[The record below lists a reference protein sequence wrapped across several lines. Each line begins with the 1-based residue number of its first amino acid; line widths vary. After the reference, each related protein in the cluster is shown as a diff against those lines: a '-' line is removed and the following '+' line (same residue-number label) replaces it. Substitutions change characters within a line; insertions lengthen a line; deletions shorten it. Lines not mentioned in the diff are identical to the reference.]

1 MAGIVVDDP
10 TDPRL
15 ADYVQLTDVKL
26 RTSMEAAHGLFMAE
40 GEKVIRRA
48 IAAGYGVRSMLVTPE
63 RLAGLADVA
72 GAGGGPVYVISHEVA
87 ERVTGYRVHRGA
99 LASMNRRALPSVAGV
114 LQGRGQVRA
123 AVNTASPGG
132 WPDREPDP
140 PRRIVVLEDLVDHGN
155 VGGIFRCAA
164 ALGVDAVILSP
175 RCADPLYRRAIKVS
189 MGAVFAIPYARM
201 TNWRAGLAE
210 IRAAGFAVLALTPDQ
225 SAVALDDVP
234 MPGRVA
240 LLLGTEGD
248 GLSSRWLDQADH
260 PVCIPMS
267 AGAMA
272 LGVDSL
278 NVVAAAAIACHGLA
292 RVSGP
297 EAAARRTPDR
307 ARSGVLPRARRG
319 EELAGLPPPQQHD
332 CREADQPG
340 QQRDEGPDRRARAG
354 ETEHQE
360 EGVKPEEHGRYDA
373 RPAVPSPVH
382 HGHQD
387 PQTDADQPRHHR

>member
-1 MAGIVVDDP
+1 MTGIVVDDP

-26 RTSMEAAHGLFMAE
+26 RTSTEAARGLFMAE

-48 IAAGYGVRSMLVTPE
+48 IAAGYGVRSVLVTPD

-72 GAGGGPVYVISHEVA
+72 GACGGPVYVISHEVA

-99 LASMNRRALPSVAGV
+99 LASMNRRALPSVAD
-114 LQGRGQVRA
+114 LLAGRGQA
-123 AVNTASPGG
+123 ADALNAASPKGPPG
-132 WPDREPDP
+132 REPGW

-164 ALGVDAVILSP
+164 ALGTDAVILSP

-201 TNWRAGLAE
+201 TDWRAGLAE
-210 IRAAGFAVLALTPDQ
+210 IRAAGFTVLALTPDQ

-278 NVVAAAAIACHGLA
+278 NVVAAAAIACRALA
-292 RVSGP
+292 AGGSDPG
-297 EAAARRTPDR
+297 AAARPART
-307 ARSGVLPRARRG
+307 S
-319 EELAGLPPPQQHD
+319 
-332 CREADQPG
+332 
-340 QQRDEGPDRRARAG
+340 
-354 ETEHQE
+354 
-360 EGVKPEEHGRYDA
+360 
-373 RPAVPSPVH
+373 
-382 HGHQD
+382 
-387 PQTDADQPRHHR
+387 